1 MVFETEAIAISIA
14 VVLGF
19 VIWYYT
25 FQADKKRTDYQVN
38 YKLPTIG
45 GTGGTSYL
53 TIIILVIV
61 GYLIITQV
69 K

>member
-1 MVFETEAIAISIA
+1 MVFEVEAVAITI
-14 VVLGF
+14 VVSLGF
-19 VIWYYT
+19 VWWYFTYR
-25 FQADKKRTDYQVN
+25 ADRERTDYQVN
-38 YKLPTIG
+38 CNLPTIG

-53 TIIILVIV
+53 TIIILVIA